1 MLDICH
7 VCTHAW
13 MTRTNQRSVM
23 KRLLHHMCTY
33 AATSG
38 SSGSSA
44 LENSCTWSALP
55 SNRYHFFVEKCSE
68 RAGFVC
74 RGGVQFLPLGCQ
86 ETDDGQSWCVRNRS
100 FFPSALHVVSNIE
113 RLSIQLIL
121 TRWNINMFWG
131 LSTNDGI

>member
-1 MLDICH
+1 
-7 VCTHAW
+7 
-13 MTRTNQRSVM
+13 
-23 KRLLHHMCTY
+23 
-33 AATSG
+33 
-38 SSGSSA
+38 
-44 LENSCTWSALP
+44 
-55 SNRYHFFVEKCSE
+55 VEKCSE

-131 LSTNDGI
+131 LSTNDGIWMRCGDQICSTLKCTSKNDFHGKKMDFLQSVQCQL